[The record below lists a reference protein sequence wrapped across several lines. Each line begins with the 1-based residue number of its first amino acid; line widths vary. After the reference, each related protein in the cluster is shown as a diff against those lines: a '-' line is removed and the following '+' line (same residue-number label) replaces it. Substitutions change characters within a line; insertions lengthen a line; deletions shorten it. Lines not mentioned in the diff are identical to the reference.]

1 MTECIYL
8 VSDKNLPQN
17 VYKLGRNHSTIKYD
31 KDDKYQIHV
40 YISVYKSAKVEGK
53 LLKIFDSIFN
63 NKSKNFGAGCFEG
76 NLNKMKSTIFR
87 TVEDSFED
95 SLEDSSLEYSDDDET
110 LSDYS
115 SEEETKLN
123 ASSISPNLLTMLR
136 DQKNSSIQIQKN
148 ESNKT
153 NHMKNNVQFNKHWS
167 PPTQHGLD
175 NSSRLF

>member
-17 VYKLGRNHSTIKYD
+17 VYKLGRDHNSIKY
-31 KDDKYQIHV
+31 DKYQIHV
-40 YISVYKSAKVEGK
+40 YISIYNSEKVEEK

-63 NKSKNFGAGCFEG
+63 NKSKNFGTGCFEG
-76 NLNKMKSTIFR
+76 NLNKMKSTLFR
-87 TVEDSFED
+87 TLEDSF
-95 SLEDSSLEYSDDDET
+95 LEYSDEDET

-115 SEEETKLN
+115 YEEETKLN
-123 ASSISPNLLTMLR
+123 VSSISQNLLTVLR
-136 DQKNSSIQIQKN
+136 DQKNSSIQIQQN

-153 NHMKNNVQFNKHWS
+153 SYIKNNVQFNKHWS
-167 PPTQHGLD
+167 PPKQHGLD

>member
-1 MTECIYL
+1 MPD
-8 VSDKNLPQN
+8 V
-17 VYKLGRNHSTIKYD
+17 
-31 KDDKYQIHV
+31 
-40 YISVYKSAKVEGK
+40 
-53 LLKIFDSIFN
+53 LK
-63 NKSKNFGAGCFEG
+63 ETP
-76 NLNKMKSTIFR
+76 NKMKSTIFR

-123 ASSISPNLLTMLR
+123 ASTISPNLLTMLR
-136 DQKNSSIQIQKN
+136 DQKNSSIQIQKK

-153 NHMKNNVQFNKHWS
+153 SYMKNKVQFNKNWS